1 MFFYSFLF
9 IFPFF
14 LFLFSYLV
22 FWFFISNSL
31 QTKIYE
37 CNCSFI
43 QFLIMKCMH
52 KLLTKYEFFW
62 GKHVWRCL
70 NWMYSKVMLR
80 LQYLI
85 LMHALQ
91 GASSSRDHVGS
102 GYAWQLIYDA
112 SHGFFSL
119 HIRVNKTIQRD
130 LRFLGHVTSH
140 FKVKQP
146 LECVFIII
154 NIIGNQLVL
163 FEMHDFVSFIFSHI
177 TIIL

>member
-1 MFFYSFLF
+1 MNAIAHLFNSWLWNACTSYSRNMNSFEGNTFEDVWIGCMFS
-9 IFPFF
+9 
-14 LFLFSYLV
+14 
-22 FWFFISNSL
+22 
-31 QTKIYE
+31 
-37 CNCSFI
+37 
-43 QFLIMKCMH
+43 
-52 KLLTKYEFFW
+52 
-62 GKHVWRCL
+62 RCAEIA
-70 NWMYSKVMLR
+70 
-80 LQYLI
+80 I

-163 FEMHDFVSFIFSHI
+163 FEMHDFVSFMFSHI